1 MLIPIINNF
10 TGNTEVQ
17 NGILTLNAG
26 SSLGTGALTMNANG
40 SLATLELNES
50 ASVASLTSG
59 VSTTAN
65 NIISIASEKTL
76 TINESFTRTFGTTVG
91 SSTFTIN
98 GLGGLTMAG
107 SGELTLD
114 STNSY
119 TGLTSVTSGTLIA
132 NKAVHLKVIIECL
145 EKDFCWRYL
154 KTFGA
159 MDFVDDILKVGEES
173 GFRIDTEHHYAP
185 TIFVTDRIDYYNIK
199 QVLNAL
205 GFNQSLY

>member
-1 MLIPIINNF
+1 MDSNLIIN
-10 TGNTEVQ
+10 GD
-17 NGILTLNAG
+17 
-26 SSLGTGALTMNANG
+26 
-40 SLATLELNES
+40 
-50 ASVASLTSG
+50 
-59 VSTTAN
+59 
-65 NIISIASEKTL
+65 II
-76 TINESFTRTFGTTVG
+76 NPP
-91 SSTFTIN
+91 
-98 GLGGLTMAG
+98 
-107 SGELTLD
+107 
-114 STNSY
+114 
-119 TGLTSVTSGTLIA
+119 TSVTCFRELTLIA